1 LSDLCEMIAG
11 PIGGPMLS
19 IQSLLTS
26 NRQVF

>member
-1 LSDLCEMIAG
+1 MIAG
-11 PIGGPMLS
+11 PIGGSMLS